1 MEESGF
7 SFTFLRK
14 LENRCKK
21 VNEWKA
27 SASIKWPDCLRYKNA
42 TIKPKNIDD
51 KGFQY
56 GFAFTQHY
64 NVITNNS
71 EWKSNI
77 KPFVGPYRSVKYL
90 VTIDTNNYTS
100 FEKKPP
106 EIALIVFYLDV
117 KVELVKVV
125 KEHYANIHKPIK
137 QSYVSN
143 HYHERGESNFLIN
156 SWWYINP
163 RIIQRN

>member
-1 MEESGF
+1 M
-7 SFTFLRK
+7 
-14 LENRCKK
+14 
-21 VNEWKA
+21 
-27 SASIKWPDCLRYKNA
+27 RYKNA

-100 FEKKPP
+100 FEKKNP

-137 QSYVSN
+137 QSYASN
-143 HYHERGESNFLIN
+143 HYHERGKSNFLIN
-156 SWWYINP
+156 S
-163 RIIQRN
+163 

>member
-1 MEESGF
+1 M
-7 SFTFLRK
+7 
-14 LENRCKK
+14 
-21 VNEWKA
+21 
-27 SASIKWPDCLRYKNA
+27 RYKNA

-51 KGFQY
+51 KCFQY

-90 VTIDTNNYTS
+90 VTIDTNNCTS
-100 FEKKPP
+100 FEKKKNP

-143 HYHERGESNFLIN
+143 HYHERGKSNFLID
-156 SWWYINP
+156 S
-163 RIIQRN
+163 

>member
-1 MEESGF
+1 M
-7 SFTFLRK
+7 
-14 LENRCKK
+14 
-21 VNEWKA
+21 
-27 SASIKWPDCLRYKNA
+27 RYKNA
-42 TIKPKNIDD
+42 TITPKNIDD
-51 KGFQY
+51 KCFQY

-100 FEKKPP
+100 FEKKSP

-143 HYHERGESNFLIN
+143 HYHERGKSNFLIN
-156 SWWYINP
+156 S
-163 RIIQRN
+163 